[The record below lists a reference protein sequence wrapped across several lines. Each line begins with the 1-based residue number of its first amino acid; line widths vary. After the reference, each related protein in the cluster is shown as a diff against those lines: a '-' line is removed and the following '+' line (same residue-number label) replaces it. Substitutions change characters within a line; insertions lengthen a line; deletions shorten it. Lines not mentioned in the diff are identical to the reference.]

1 VVTDWGVYVF
11 RLTFPTGD
19 AGTYLVELQPDPV
32 RPRRAI
38 ALQLGNASVAEIE
51 RGLNMA
57 QDQNLIQENSSL
69 WERVQQV
76 IAAVREGKTI
86 EAAVAEVGVSAELVA
101 RLVEM
106 GQRSPFP
113 AAELSL

>member
-1 VVTDWGVYVF
+1 
-11 RLTFPTGD
+11 
-19 AGTYLVELQPDPV
+19 
-32 RPRRAI
+32 
-38 ALQLGNASVAEIE
+38 
-51 RGLNMA
+51 LNVA

-76 IAAVREGKTI
+76 TAAVREGKTI
-86 EAAVAEVGVSAELVA
+86 EEAVAEVGVSTELVT